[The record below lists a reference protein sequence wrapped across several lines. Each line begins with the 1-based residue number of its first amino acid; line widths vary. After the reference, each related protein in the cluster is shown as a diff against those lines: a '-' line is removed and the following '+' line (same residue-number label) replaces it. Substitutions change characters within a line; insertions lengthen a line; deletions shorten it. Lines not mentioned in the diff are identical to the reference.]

1 LLPASGEF
9 SFATHHTPKPPHIM
23 PKEMKKRGRRMEGT
37 KRKHEEAEEYH
48 TLPQDTKRQKSV
60 EPGQNG
66 IENGQDYVSLA
77 QGDGDDDPMED
88 VMQSAYPVLDTPFF
102 GMLDEEEQEYFKHAD
117 EMLEMNSFDD
127 AEQRQLFLANVWRE
141 AEGKELKIA
150 NSQSCSRLMERLIQL
165 STPAQLKGLFRRFYG
180 KYVQIT
186 SKHVL
191 GMLLLTLCQL
201 RPLDDPPICLTLL
214 RSSFHTCCTSR
225 H

>member
-165 STPAQLKGLFRRFYG
+165 STPAQLKGLFQRFYG

-186 SKHVL
+186 AS
-191 GMLLLTLCQL
+191 MFWEALT
-201 RPLDDPPICLTLL
+201 DTLPA
-214 RSSFHTCCTSR
+214 SST
-225 H
+225 

>member
-1 LLPASGEF
+1 
-9 SFATHHTPKPPHIM
+9 M

-165 STPAQLKGLFRRFYG
+165 STPAQLKGLFQRFYG

-186 SKHVL
+186 AS
-191 GMLLLTLCQL
+191 MFWEALT
-201 RPLDDPPICLTLL
+201 DTLPA
-214 RSSFHTCCTSR
+214 SST
-225 H
+225 